1 MASPTPTLA
10 TSQER
15 ATNGV
20 TAEDTEGSQAHR
32 GAAPTPRAPRRW
44 KRPHPAEGRPASG
57 DNIRQPAGDRRGL
70 LGSPRRTRASWQCTL
85 TSSLVGVLVATDRYT
100 ANKEA
105 PRQTRKPSSL
115 SPINLVIPKAF
126 SRKVCDLCKSTSAP
140 AADSSSSP
148 RSFFSLPP
156 PSPLYHQGKSQPPS
170 PTTSLG
176 KSTAIPDHLPRAVN
190 LHPRPPPSSTQAGF
204 IMTLIGG

>member
-10 TSQER
+10 TSQEQ

-32 GAAPTPRAPRRW
+32 GAAPTPRAPRRG

-115 SPINLVIPKAF
+115 SPINLVIPKSLLAQSLRLVQKHLCA
-126 SRKVCDLCKSTSAP
+126 SRGLQLLSA
-140 AADSSSSP
+140 P
-148 RSFFSLPP
+148 RSFFSHQRAH
-156 PSPLYHQGKSQPPS
+156 PLRFRSA
-170 PTTSLG
+170 T
-176 KSTAIPDHLPRAVN
+176 STAPR
-190 LHPRPPPSSTQAGF
+190 
-204 IMTLIGG
+204 